1 MSNYETKMKQLGILR
16 SDLKGFSYRLISYY
30 QKKSDEDKKAYDDNA
45 DILLEQYLNTDIQK
59 INKNIKTLTTITIV
73 YVIVT
78 IIAVAMIFLALLFK
92 N

>member
-1 MSNYETKMKQLGILR
+1 MKQLGILR
-16 SDLKGFSYRLISYY
+16 SDLKGCSYRLISYY